1 MNEIKAGKSKY
12 VVAWLLMWVIQK
24 ILVIL
29 IEAIVKLSTID
40 PISLIKYLWLID
52 AFILTLST
60 ISIFY
65 LVYFKIFKTL
75 DAKKVLIYIY
85 ILGSIGVL
93 YSIGKTVGNFE
104 EIGIAKKFDA
114 FTYSWSIIVMWIL
127 SLTIV
132 RKMVFDRDKSFFQLK
147 SDIEKPDLRDSLK

>member
-127 SLTIV
+127 TLTIV

>member
-1 MNEIKAGKSKY
+1 MNEMKAGKSKY
-12 VVAWLLMWVIQK
+12 VVAWLLMWVLQK
-24 ILVIL
+24 ILVIF
-29 IEAIVKLSTID
+29 IEAIVKLSNID
-40 PISLIKYLWLID
+40 PISLIKYLWLMD

-85 ILGSIGVL
+85 TLGSIGVL
-93 YSIGKTVGNFE
+93 YSIGKTVVNFE

-114 FTYSWSIIVMWIL
+114 FTYSWSIIVMWM
-127 SLTIV
+127 LTLIIV
-132 RKMVFDRDKSFFQLK
+132 RKMVFDRDKPFFQLK